1 LVWLRFPFFRFEPTC
16 KVLRIFGLRLH
27 QPSHRKFDLPL
38 PTRTELNAKTRP
50 NSGALIEGWGYFRYW
65 HETDM
70 PALLSDVRCWG
81 QSGLPVLGA
90 SISRRA
96 HQAAAQRAHFKA
108 NRQL

>member
-1 LVWLRFPFFRFEPTC
+1 MVWLRFPFFRFEPTC

-70 PALLSDVRCWG
+70 AGRPDDVCCRG
-81 QSGLPVLGA
+81 
-90 SISRRA
+90 
-96 HQAAAQRAHFKA
+96 
-108 NRQL
+108 